1 MVKTVEVV
9 RNKPI
14 KQMQV
19 EVENG
24 KKLHEEKKKLK
35 IPKILQ
41 MERKVC
47 KTIDRQ
53 NEFFL
58 QIIKTRKKCEVER
71 IEQKGN
77 FLEL

>member
-1 MVKTVEVV
+1 
-9 RNKPI
+9 
-14 KQMQV
+14 
-19 EVENG
+19 
-24 KKLHEEKKKLK
+24 
-35 IPKILQ
+35 

>member
-19 EVENG
+19 EVENE
-24 KKLHEEKKKLK
+24 KKLHEEKKILK

-53 NEFFL
+53 NEFFY
-58 QIIKTRKKCEVER
+58 K
-71 IEQKGN
+71 
-77 FLEL
+77 

>member
-24 KKLHEEKKKLK
+24 KKLHEEKKKFEDSK
-35 IPKILQ
+35 NSPDGEESLQ
-41 MERKVC
+41 NHRSSK
-47 KTIDRQ
+47 
-53 NEFFL
+53 
-58 QIIKTRKKCEVER
+58 
-71 IEQKGN
+71 
-77 FLEL
+77 